1 MRWTVGQRIAVG
13 YAVVLLLLVVVAG
26 LGPYALFRTADSF
39 KTAIVQLETRL
50 VTSQEADRAFAYP
63 NVDFLRFLA
72 TGDDEFVTRYERE
85 MLNARQMLVETV
97 RASST
102 PEMKDAWEEAL
113 RLLNAWD
120 AKTTKAMAAKKGGRV
135 DEALRLRG
143 EAQPFREQLVALLN
157 RLVDSARRSTNETT
171 QAALAK
177 GSSAFWAILA
187 VAGLALAS
195 GTVIAWTLTRSIVGP
210 LRELETTARRI
221 SQRDLEARAAAGN
234 SREIAML
241 AETFNT
247 MAGNLDSLLGQIR
260 AAAKDIASATAEILA
275 ATTQQA
281 SGTAEEAT
289 AVQETSTTVDEVKQT
304 AQVTAQKA
312 RAVAESTQKTAQVS
326 QDGRRAVEESVK
338 GTQEAKARMEALAE
352 RILVLSEQGQAI
364 GEIMATVNDLAEQ
377 SNLLAVNAAIE
388 AAKTG
393 EAGKGFAVVAA
404 EVKGLAEQS
413 KQATAQVRGIL
424 NEIQKATQAAVMAA
438 EQGVKA
444 SEAGVAV
451 AANAGDAI
459 RVLTEGLTESAQ
471 AAQQILASAQ
481 QQAGGMDQVAVA
493 MAIIRQASTQNLAS
507 TRQVERAAQDLNTLA
522 GRLKALVAASGNE
535 RRTG

>member
-13 YAVVLLLLVVVAG
+13 YAVILLLLLIVAG
-26 LGPYALFRTADSF
+26 MGMLTLSGTSDAF
-39 KTAIVQLETRL
+39 KTAIVGLEKDL
-50 VTSQEADRAFAYP
+50 VNALEAGTAFSAP

-72 TGDDEFVTRYERE
+72 TADDDFLNRYEKG
-85 MLNARQMLVETV
+85 MAHARQTMAELA
-97 RASST
+97 RKGSNK
-102 PEMKDAWEEAL
+102 EMKDAWEKASS
-113 RLLNAWD
+113 LLDAWD
-120 AKTTKAMAAKKGGRV
+120 DKTKRAMSARKASRM
-135 DEALRLRG
+135 DEALRFRG
-143 EAQPFREQLVALLN
+143 EAQPFREQLVALLD
-157 RLVDSARRSTNETT
+157 RLVDSARREANEITKV
-171 QAALAK
+171 ALAEGAR
-177 GSSAFWAILA
+177 GSWVIFG
-187 VAGLALAS
+187 VAGLALVA
-195 GTVIAWTLTRSIVGP
+195 GTAIAWTLTRSITGQ
-210 LRELETTARRI
+210 LRETIGTL
-221 SQRDLEARAAAGN
+221 
-234 SREIAML
+234 
-241 AETFNT
+241 
-247 MAGNLDSLLGQIR
+247 
-260 AAAKDIASATAEILA
+260 ASASSEILA

-304 AQVTAQKA
+304 AQVAAQKA
-312 RAVAESTQKTAQVS
+312 RAVAEAAQKAAQVS
-326 QDGRRAVEESVK
+326 QDGRRAVEDSVK

-364 GEIMATVNDLAEQ
+364 GEIMATVKDLAEQ

-388 AAKTG
+388 AAKAG

-413 KQATAQVRGIL
+413 KQAATQVRGIL
-424 NEIQKATQAAVMAA
+424 SEIQKATQAAVMAA

-451 AANAGDAI
+451 AAKAGDAI

-481 QQAGGMDQVAVA
+481 QQAGGMDQVALA
-493 MAIIRQASTQNLAS
+493 MENIRQASTQNMAS

-522 GRLKALVAASGNE
+522 GQLKALVAASGN
-535 RRTG
+535 RRSPG